1 MRIYLTQH
9 GLALPK
15 DVDPQRPLSD
25 QGREDVQ
32 RLAKFLRDT
41 GIRVERIWHSGKTR
55 AEQTAALLADALLP
69 DGRPEARPGLG
80 PNDPVQPLATAIQ
93 TWSSDLMLVGH
104 LPFLR
109 HLADLLLTSEPDPS
123 TLAFEPGSTAC
134 LERDA
139 AGQWVLLWVLR
150 PEQLASEQPLSRPAS
165 GS

>member
-9 GLALPK
+9 GEALAK
-15 DVDPQRPLSD
+15 DVDRERPLSE
-25 QGREDVQ
+25 QGRADVQ
-32 RLAKFLRDT
+32 RLAEFLRDK
-41 GIRVERIWHSGKTR
+41 GVRVEQIWHSGKTR
-55 AEQTAALLADALLP
+55 AEQTAALIADAILP

-80 PNDPVQPLATAIQ
+80 PNDLVEPLVTSLG

-104 LPFLR
+104 LPVLR

-150 PEQLASEQPLSRPAS
+150 PEQLASEQLLSGSAS
-165 GS
+165 GF